1 VDRAVLSYDV
11 VVVGGGA
18 AGLAAAVAAAGA
30 GARTALVERY
40 GFLGGMA
47 TAGMVSTICGLYHT
61 TSSGIP
67 ELLNEGFAETFAR
80 RLSGM
85 PGCEKPVRR
94 GKTFVLPYTPFA
106 FACLCDELTGD
117 AARLDVYLHA
127 YLVGVDTAGARI
139 EALRVQT
146 WERTLEL
153 GAGAV
158 VDATGDAMVAHHA
171 GAATEAAPPPERQL
185 PSLVLVLQGVDGEA
199 LGSGPRIGL
208 LRTLVAAERDGL
220 LPAGA
225 ANLQIGMSPQP
236 GEVVLK
242 LALGGIEG
250 VRSDRRDLLTAAEQ
264 EGRRR
269 ALAVTEFLKTLPPFA
284 RAFVSHAAPQVGVR
298 ESRRVIGRYRLT
310 REDVLGGRRFDD
322 GVARASWPIELWE
335 EGRLGATYEYLEDGQ
350 TYDIP
355 LRSLRA
361 RDLDNLFVAGR
372 CMSATHEALGSA
384 RVIGTCLAAGEAV
397 GRAAAEHAE
406 GRLGMSAR

>member
-1 VDRAVLSYDV
+1 MAREFLSYDV

-30 GARTALVERY
+30 GARTALIERY

-61 TSSGIP
+61 ASSGPP
-67 ELLNEGFAETFAR
+67 EPLNDGFAQVFAR
-80 RLSGM
+80 RLTGM

-94 GKTFVLPYTPFA
+94 GRTFVLPYTPFA
-106 FACLCDELTGD
+106 FACLCDELTTGI
-117 AARLDVYLHA
+117 ASLDVYLHA
-127 YLVGVDTAGARI
+127 YLAGVETGAQRI
-139 EALRVQT
+139 AALRVVT

-153 GAGAV
+153 SAMAV
-158 VDATGDAMVAHHA
+158 VDASGDAMVAHHA
-171 GAATEAAPPPERQL
+171 GISTEAEPTPDRQL
-185 PSLVLVLQGVDGEA
+185 PSLVFVLQGADVAA
-199 LGSGPRIGL
+199 LGPGSRVGL
-208 LRTLVAAERDGL
+208 LRTLVAAERQGL
-220 LPAGA
+220 LPPGA
-225 ANLQIGMSPQP
+225 SNLQIGLSPQP

-242 LALGGIEG
+242 LALTGL
-250 VRSDRRDLLTAAEQ
+250 SDAHSAGRDLLTVAER

-298 ESRRVIGRYRLT
+298 ESRRVVGHYQLT
-310 REDVLGGRRFDD
+310 REDVLGGRRFED

-335 EGRLGATYEYLEDGQ
+335 EGRLGAAYEYLEDGQ

-361 RDLDNLFVAGR
+361 RDLENLFMAGR

-384 RVIGTCLAAGEAV
+384 RVIGICLATGEAV
-397 GRAAAEHAE
+397 GREAARHAN
-406 GRLGMSAR
+406 GRSEPGSR